1 MEITPNT
8 PQIGLM
14 TSLLSP
20 TTGSAAYGTGSSSF
34 GPAGILLLGGS
45 GSSNDD
51 TYSQLASQ
59 GFLAQLALS
68 GMTMG
73 QANANLSRPSQQ
85 LTEQERKALE
95 VAFKFIEDGSLGKAR
110 GVLDDIVQKNR
121 NNGAAV
127 HALGLIELTE
137 GNHQEAEKLY
147 RRADFLAPDR
157 GYGDDADDARILS
170 RDDDFVFEQA
180 SQLVRH
186 GTTLGRGI
194 SLLLRLADRRPQDA
208 ETKILLAESLLAKK
222 DILNAQSYFAQAI
235 GISNQDELRRIE
247 NTAEELV
254 EALPN
259 APQFRRLLGRVQV
272 GLGKFD
278 EALATLE
285 VAAQL
290 SGSDVFTRSAKAL
303 AFVGIGRKLLE
314 QGDASRAVTNFK
326 RAKDLDPA
334 SMEVREGLAEGY
346 LAKAENAR
354 RFGDLRGAITNYSAA
369 ARTLG
374 GAGSE
379 SLRKVIAGGA
389 FDVGLRMERQSI
401 AAGRD
406 LDEEALAFQAAYDL
420 DRDNTAYKRKLAE
433 TRETLGDQFLAEE
446 KYESAIGAY
455 QRAYDLYSNNET
467 YKSALIDTYGLRGDE
482 LLAQRQFDR
491 AIETYLRGYRVD
503 VSNDAI
509 KSKLAE
515 GYNTRGLDY
524 MDKEQP
530 IQAVVDFKEALHLYP
545 DNSEYQANYDSV
557 AAYDY

>member
-1 MEITPNT
+1 MATPA
-8 PQIGLM
+8 
-14 TSLLSP
+14 
-20 TTGSAAYGTGSSSF
+20 TGTSSF

-45 GSSNDD
+45 GSSDDD

-68 GMTMG
+68 GISMG
-73 QANANLSRPSQQ
+73 QANANLMAPSQQ
-85 LTEQERKALE
+85 LTAQERKALE
-95 VAFKFIEDGSLGKAR
+95 VAFKLIEDGALGEAR
-110 GVLDDIVQKNR
+110 DVLDDILQKNR
-121 NNGAAV
+121 NNGTAV

-137 GNHQEAEKLY
+137 GNHEEAEKLY
-147 RRADFLAPDR
+147 RRADFLAPNR
-157 GYGDDADDARILS
+157 GYGEDAADARTLS

-180 SQLVRH
+180 SQLVLR
-186 GTTLGRGI
+186 GTTRERGI
-194 SLLLRLADRRPQDA
+194 GLLLRLVDRRPQDA
-208 ETKILLAESLLAKK
+208 ETKILLAESLLAQK
-222 DILNAQSYFAQAI
+222 DILNAQSYFSQAI
-235 GISNQDELRRIE
+235 GISDQDELRRIE

-272 GLGKFD
+272 GLGKFE

-290 SGSDVFTRSAKAL
+290 SGSDVFTRPAKAL
-303 AFVGIGRKLLE
+303 AYVGIGRKLLE

-326 RAKDLDPA
+326 RAKELDPA
-334 SMEVREGLAEGY
+334 STEVRVGLAEGY
-346 LAKAENAR
+346 LAKAEQAR
-354 RFGDLRGAITNYSAA
+354 RYGNLRAAITSYNDA

-379 SLRKVIAGGA
+379 SLRKIIAGGA
-389 FDVGLRMERQSI
+389 FDVGLRLERQSI

-420 DRDNTAYKRKLAE
+420 DRDNSAYKRKLAE

-455 QRAYDLYSNNET
+455 KRAYDLYSNNET

-491 AIETYLRGYRVD
+491 AIETYLKGYRVD
-503 VSNDAI
+503 VADDTI
-509 KSKLAE
+509 KSKLAA
-515 GYNTRGLDY
+515 GYNRRGLDY

-545 DNSEYQANYDSV
+545 DNSEYQANYDAV

>member
-1 MEITPNT
+1 MEITSST
-8 PQIGLM
+8 SQIGVM
-14 TSLLSP
+14 TSLLLPSS
-20 TTGSAAYGTGSSSF
+20 GAADPASGTSSF

-45 GSSNDD
+45 GSSDDD
-51 TYSQLASQ
+51 TYSQLAAQ
-59 GFLAQLALS
+59 GFMAQLALA
-68 GMTMG
+68 GIAMG
-73 QANANLSRPSQQ
+73 QANANLTPQSQQ
-85 LTEQERKALE
+85 MTAQEKKALE
-95 VAFKFIEDGSLGKAR
+95 EAFKLIEDGALGEAR
-110 GVLDDIVQKNR
+110 DALDDILKKNR

-137 GNHQEAEKLY
+137 GNHEEAEKLY
-147 RRADFLAPDR
+147 RRADFLAPNR
-157 GYGDDADDARILS
+157 GYGEDADDARILS

-180 SQLVRH
+180 SQLVLR
-186 GTTLGRGI
+186 GTTLDRGI
-194 SLLLRLADRRPQDA
+194 GLLLRLADRRPQDA

-235 GISNQDELRRIE
+235 EISNQDELRRIE

-272 GLGKFD
+272 GLGKFE
-278 EALATLE
+278 EALATLD

-303 AFVGIGRKLLE
+303 AYVGIGRKLLE

-346 LAKAENAR
+346 LAKAEQAR
-354 RFGDLRGAITNYSAA
+354 RFGNLRAAITSYSDA

-379 SLRKVIAGGA
+379 SLRKVIAGSA

-433 TRETLGDQFLAEE
+433 ARATLGDQFLAEE

-491 AIETYLRGYRVD
+491 AIETYLRG
-503 VSNDAI
+503 
-509 KSKLAE
+509 
-515 GYNTRGLDY
+515 
-524 MDKEQP
+524 
-530 IQAVVDFKEALHLYP
+530 
-545 DNSEYQANYDSV
+545 
-557 AAYDY
+557 